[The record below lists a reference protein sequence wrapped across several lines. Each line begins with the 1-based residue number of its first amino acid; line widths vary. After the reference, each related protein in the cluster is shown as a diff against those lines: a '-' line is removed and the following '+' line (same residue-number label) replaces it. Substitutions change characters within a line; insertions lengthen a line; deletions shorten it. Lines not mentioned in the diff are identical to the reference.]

1 MNNHH
6 QLWKNF
12 WRVSKPYW
20 FSQERKGAITLLSLL
35 ILLSV
40 TSSSFLV
47 IEIIQRGE
55 LVSSL
60 AKQDSDRFF
69 RTLLLLFGVIVTTIP
84 LISFKTY
91 IQGKL
96 SLYWRKWLTHRFQH
110 RYFDNINYYRL
121 NFSPDLD
128 NPDQRIAEDINNFT
142 QTSLLLLTIL
152 FDSILQLILFSGVL
166 WTTSPILMFVL
177 IIYAVGGTLITTLV
191 FGRKLVAINFKQLK
205 READFRFGL
214 IRVRDNAE
222 SIAFYRGQN
231 QEFSRVKQRFVDAFK
246 NFNNLIRWQFGL
258 TIFQNGYQY
267 INFVLPFI
275 ILAPRIFAGDLEIG
289 AVTRSQA
296 AFERIGFA
304 LGLII
309 NQFDKLSA
317 MSAAVNRLST
327 LSEFTAS
334 KKSLSNSAN
343 TKIIIQESPEIEI
356 NNLTVQIPET
366 SKTVVKDLSVSVLN
380 GESLLIMGDSGVG
393 KSSLL
398 VAIAGLWNFGTGNI
412 HRPKPEDILFLPQKP
427 YMILGSLRQQLLY
440 PNLYQQISDTELTEA
455 LNVVNLSKIATKYQ
469 DLDTIED
476 WSQLLSVGEQQRLA
490 FARLLLTKPNYA
502 ILDEATSALDETNE
516 SQLYQQLQQTDIAYI
531 SVGHNPQLKK
541 YHQKVLEIKN
551 QQDWSL
557 YPSKYNDS

>member
-1 MNNHH
+1 MNDRR

-20 FSQERKGAITLLSLL
+20 FSQEKRGAIALLSLL

-40 TSSSFLV
+40 SSSSFLV

-60 AKQDSDRFF
+60 AAKDSDRFF
-69 RTLLLLFGVIVTTIP
+69 RTLLLLFGIIIATIP

-91 IQGKL
+91 VQGKL
-96 SLYWRKWLTHRFQH
+96 SLYWRRWLTHSFLN
-110 RYFDNINYYRL
+110 RYFDNLNFYRL
-121 NFSPDLD
+121 NFSQEID

-142 QTSLLLLTIL
+142 QQSLYLLTIL
-152 FDSILQLILFSGVL
+152 SDSILQLVLFSGVL

-191 FGRKLVAINFKQLK
+191 FGRKLVAINFEQLK
-205 READFRFGL
+205 REANFRFGL

-289 AVTRSQA
+289 SVTRSQA

-309 NQFDKLSA
+309 NQFEKLSA
-317 MSAAVNRLST
+317 FSAGVNRLSA
-327 LSEFTAS
+327 LSEFTPS
-334 KKSLSNSAN
+334 NKSLEPKN
-343 TKIIIQESPEIEI
+343 TNIIIQESSHLEISH
-356 NNLTVQIPET
+356 LTVKIPET
-366 SKTVVKDLSVSVLN
+366 NKTVVKDLSVTVKK

-398 VAIAGLWNFGTGNI
+398 RAIAGIWNFGVGNI
-412 HRPKPEDILFLPQKP
+412 YRPKSEDILFLPQHP

-440 PNLYQQISDTELTEA
+440 PYLNKQISNQQVIET
-455 LNVVNLSKIATKYQ
+455 LNTVNLSNLASKLN
-469 DLDTIED
+469 DLNFIED
-476 WSQLLSVGEQQRLA
+476 WSQLLSIGEQQRLA
-490 FARLLLTKPNYA
+490 FARLLLTKPSYA
-502 ILDEATSALDETNE
+502 ILDEATSALDEKNE
-516 SQLYQQLQQTDIAYI
+516 SQLYQQLQQTGITYI
-531 SVGHNPQLKK
+531 SVGHNPQLLK
-541 YHQKVLEIKN
+541 YHQQVLEIGHK
-551 QQDWSL
+551 QDWCL
-557 YPSKYNDS
+557 YSTK

>member
-1 MNNHH
+1 MNNHR
-6 QLWKNF
+6 QLWGKF

-20 FSQERKGAITLLSLL
+20 FSQEKPGAIALLSLL
-35 ILLSV
+35 ILLSIS
-40 TSSSFLV
+40 SSSFLV
-47 IEIIQRGE
+47 IETIQRGE

-60 AKQDSDRFF
+60 AAKDSDRFV
-69 RTLLLLFGVIVTTIP
+69 RTILLLFGIIIATIP

-91 IQGKL
+91 VQGKL
-96 SLYWRKWLTHRFQH
+96 SLYWRRWLTHRFLH
-110 RYFDNINYYRL
+110 RYFDNLYFYRL
-121 NFSPDLD
+121 NFSESID

-142 QTSLLLLTIL
+142 QQSLYLLTIL
-152 FDSILQLILFSGVL
+152 SDSILQLILFSGVL
-166 WTTSPILMFVL
+166 WATSPILMLVL

-231 QEFSRVKQRFVDAFK
+231 QESSRVKQRFVDAFK
-246 NFNNLIRWQFGL
+246 NLNNLIRWQFGL

-275 ILAPRIFAGDLEIG
+275 ILAPRIFTGDLEIG

-317 MSAAVNRLST
+317 LSAAVNRLSA
-327 LSEFTAS
+327 LSEFAQS
-334 KKSLSNSAN
+334 NKSLPEQAN
-343 TKIIIQESPEIEI
+343 TNIIIQESPDLEI
-356 NNLTVQIPET
+356 NYLTVQIPET
-366 SKTVVKDLSVSVLN
+366 NKTVVKDLSVSVKK

-398 VAIAGLWNFGTGNI
+398 RAIAGIWKFGSGNI

-440 PNLYQQISDTELTEA
+440 PYLHKQISEQELTEI
-455 LNVVNLSKIATKYQ
+455 LNIVNLSKIATKYQ

-476 WSQLLSVGEQQRLA
+476 WSQLLSIGEQQRLA

-516 SQLYQQLQQTDIAYI
+516 EQLYQQLKKTGIAYI
-531 SVGHNPQLKK
+531 SVGHNPQLLK
-541 YHQKVLEIKN
+541 YHQQVLEIKN
-551 QQDWSL
+551 KQQWNL
-557 YPSKYNDS
+557 HPSKYNDC

>member
-1 MNNHH
+1 MNNRR
-6 QLWKNF
+6 QLWQKF
-12 WRVSKPYW
+12 WKESKPYW
-20 FSQERKGAITLLSLL
+20 FSQEKRGAVALLSLL
-35 ILLSV
+35 IILSV
-40 TSSSFLV
+40 SSSSFLV
-47 IEIIQRGE
+47 IETIQRGE

-60 AKQDSDRFF
+60 AAKDSDRFS
-69 RTLLLLFGVIVTTIP
+69 RTILLLFGIIIATIP

-91 IQGKL
+91 VQGKL
-96 SLYWRKWLTHRFQH
+96 SLYWRRWLTHRFLH
-110 RYFDNINYYRL
+110 RYFDNLNFYRL
-121 NFSPDLD
+121 NFSQDLD

-142 QTSLLLLTIL
+142 QQSLYLLIIL
-152 FDSILQLILFSGVL
+152 SDSVLQLILFSGVL
-166 WTTSPILMFVL
+166 WATSPILMLDL
-177 IIYAVGGTLITTLV
+177 ILYAVGGTLITTLV
-191 FGRKLVAINFKQLK
+191 FGRKLVAINFEQLK
-205 READFRFGL
+205 REANFRFGL

-231 QEFSRVKQRFVDAFK
+231 QEFSRVKQGFFDAFK
-246 NFNNLIRWQFGL
+246 NFKNLIRWQFGL

-317 MSAAVNRLST
+317 LSAAVNRLSA
-327 LSEFTAS
+327 LSEFSTS

-343 TKIIIQESPEIEI
+343 TNIIIQESRDLEI
-356 NNLTVQIPET
+356 NHLTVQIPET
-366 SKTVVKDLSVSVLN
+366 SKTVVKDLSISLKKN
-380 GESLLIMGDSGVG
+380 ESLLIMGDSGVG

-398 VAIAGLWNFGTGNI
+398 RAIAGLWNVGTGNI
-412 HRPKPEDILFLPQKP
+412 HRPKSEDILFLPQHP

-440 PNLYQQISDTELTEA
+440 PYLQQQISDGELTEA
-455 LNVVNLSKIATKYQ
+455 LNIVNLSKIAAKYP
-469 DLDTIED
+469 DLNTIED
-476 WSQLLSVGEQQRLA
+476 WSKLLSIGEQQRLA

-516 SQLYQQLQQTDIAYI
+516 EQLYQQLQQTGIAYI

-551 QQDWSL
+551 KQEWNL
-557 YPSKYNDS
+557 YPSK

>member
-1 MNNHH
+1 MNNHR
-6 QLWKNF
+6 QLWENF

-20 FSQERKGAITLLSLL
+20 FSQEKPGAIALLSLL
-35 ILLSV
+35 IFLSMS
-40 TSSSFLV
+40 SSSFLV
-47 IEIIQRGE
+47 VETVQRSE
-55 LVSSL
+55 LLSSL
-60 AKQDSDRFF
+60 AAKDTERFL
-69 RTLLLLFGVIVTTIP
+69 RTLIILLGIILVTIP
-84 LISFKTY
+84 LISWKTY

-96 SLYWRKWLTHRFQH
+96 TLHWRRWLTDSFLHC
-110 RYFDNINYYRL
+110 YFDNLNFYRL
-121 NFSPDLD
+121 NFSQDLD

-142 QTSLLLLTIL
+142 QQSLYLLTVL
-152 FDSILQLILFSGVL
+152 SDSILQLILFSAVL

-177 IIYAVGGTLITTLV
+177 IFYAVGGTLVTTLV

-231 QEFSRVKQRFVDAFK
+231 QEFSRVKQRFADAFK

-275 ILAPRIFAGDLEIG
+275 ILAPRIFTGDLEIG

-309 NQFDKLSA
+309 NQFEKLSA
-317 MSAAVNRLST
+317 LSAGVNRLSV
-327 LSEFTAS
+327 LSEFAQS
-334 KKSLSNSAN
+334 NKSLPESVN
-343 TKIIIQESPEIEI
+343 TNIIIKESSHLEI
-356 NNLTVQIPET
+356 NHLTVQIPET
-366 SKTVVKDLSVSVLN
+366 NKTVVKDLSVSVKK
-380 GESLLIMGDSGVG
+380 GESLLIRGDSGVG

-398 VAIAGLWNFGTGNI
+398 RTIAGLWNFGSGNI
-412 HRPKPEDILFLPQKP
+412 HRPKLENILFLPQKP

-440 PNLYQQISDTELTEA
+440 PYLHKQISEPELIEI
-455 LNVVNLSKIATKYQ
+455 LKLVNLSKIAMKYQ

-476 WSQLLSVGEQQRLA
+476 WSQLLSIGEQQRLA

-516 SQLYQQLQQTDIAYI
+516 EHLYQQLQKTGIAYI
-531 SVGHNPQLKK
+531 SVGHNPQLLK
-541 YHQKVLEIKN
+541 YHQQVLEIKN
-551 QQDWSL
+551 QQNWSL
-557 YPSKYNDS
+557 YPSKNNDY

>member
-1 MNNHH
+1 MNNHR
-6 QLWKNF
+6 QLWGKF

-20 FSQERKGAITLLSLL
+20 FSQEKPGAIALLSLL
-35 ILLSV
+35 ILLSIS
-40 TSSSFLV
+40 SSSFLV
-47 IEIIQRGE
+47 IETIQRGE

-60 AKQDSDRFF
+60 AAKDSDRFV
-69 RTLLLLFGVIVTTIP
+69 RTILLLFGIIIATIP

-91 IQGKL
+91 VQGKL
-96 SLYWRKWLTHRFQH
+96 SLYWRRWLTHRFLH
-110 RYFDNINYYRL
+110 RYFDNLNFYRL
-121 NFSPDLD
+121 NFSQDLD

-142 QTSLLLLTIL
+142 QQSLYLLTIL
-152 FDSILQLILFSGVL
+152 SDSILQLILFSGVL
-166 WTTSPILMFVL
+166 WATSPILMFVL
-177 IIYAVGGTLITTLV
+177 IFYAVGGTLVTTLV

-246 NFNNLIRWQFGL
+246 NFNNLIRWQFSL

-275 ILAPRIFAGDLEIG
+275 ILAPRIFTGDLEIG

-317 MSAAVNRLST
+317 LSAAVNRLST
-327 LSEFTAS
+327 LSEFAQTN
-334 KKSLSNSAN
+334 KSLPEQAN
-343 TKIIIQESPEIEI
+343 TNIVIQESPNLEIEH
-356 NNLTVQIPET
+356 LTVQIPET
-366 SKTVVKDLSVSVLN
+366 NKTVVKDLSVSVRS
-380 GESLLIMGDSGVG
+380 GESLLIIGDSGVG

-398 VAIAGLWNFGTGNI
+398 RAIAGLWKFGSGNI
-412 HRPKPEDILFLPQKP
+412 HRPEPEDILFLPQKP

-440 PNLYQQISDTELTEA
+440 PYLHKQISEQELIEI
-455 LNVVNLSKIATKYQ
+455 LNIVNLSKIATKYQ

-476 WSQLLSVGEQQRLA
+476 WSQLLSIGEQQRLA

-516 SQLYQQLQQTDIAYI
+516 EQLYQQLQKTGIAYI
-531 SVGHNPQLKK
+531 SVGHNPQLLK
-541 YHQKVLEIKN
+541 YHRQVLEIKN
-551 QQDWSL
+551 KQQWNL
-557 YPSKYNDS
+557 YPSK